1 MPGLESTYK
10 REKYAA
16 AKEMAEAWVNR
27 DWEKRE
33 QQKKRRAGFAL
44 LKL

>member
-1 MPGLESTYK
+1 MAGLESTYK
-10 REKYAA
+10 REKCAA

-33 QQKKRRAGFAL
+33 QKKRGAGFAL
-44 LKL
+44 LEL